1 MQVFLAG
8 GKKIPYTDEKNKG
21 QRHPCVSMKMTH
33 RAYFTRW
40 NQHKSWNKMNRLYIL
55 ITIITLSASV
65 QAQSDNVW
73 KSLSKITYRKEYDEL
88 MGFKI
93 DKPVFSDAIKSME
106 GKTIVKGYIIPVEGY
121 KSPKGIYFLRLFLQH
136 VFLLWWCRP
145 RNGHGSECQRS
156 GTIHHQQITLT
167 GTLRLNS
174 DDINRLM
181 FKIDHA
187 VPRDKSERVTVGYVH
202 IFKCSYIHII
212 RVLQTRYPFL

>member
-1 MQVFLAG
+1 
-8 GKKIPYTDEKNKG
+8 
-21 QRHPCVSMKMTH
+21 MKMTH

-40 NQHKSWNKMNRLYIL
+40 KQHKSWNKMNRLYIL

-106 GKTIVKGYIIPVEGY
+106 GKTITVKGYIIPVEGY
-121 KSPKGIYFLRLFLQH
+121 KSHKEFIFSAFPYSMCFFCGGAGPETVMEVSAKEAVKYTT
-136 VFLLWWCRP
+136 
-145 RNGHGSECQRS
+145 E
-156 GTIHHQQITLT
+156 QITLT

-187 VPRDKSERVTVGYVH
+187 VRVDK
-202 IFKCSYIHII
+202 
-212 RVLQTRYPFL
+212 